1 MYSFIKN
8 ISFQQILFCTII
20 STGIVIIG
28 FILNSS
34 GALTISGVFVTLTGL
49 TGFLVGLSASH
60 LKKTPIQLQNS
71 SELGNNVLF
80 PELENLKKEN
90 IKINAELLFFKNQF
104 NSHILFNF
112 LNFCYSKIHKSSESA
127 AEAIESFSEMLRYSS
142 QMKIDEPV
150 SLKKEIEYIENYIV
164 IQKCLTEKVCVSFKY
179 EGDISKK
186 KILPGLLVTFVENAF
201 KYGEINNEKHPIEVY
216 LFADKDHTV
225 FSVRNKK
232 NIAKPI
238 DILDS
243 KHQTM
248 KQLLDSYYGS
258 KYQLEIKDLREEYQ
272 SELIVNTLF

>member
-164 IQKCLTEKVCVSFKY
+164 IQKCLTEKVCVSFKH

-201 KYGEINNEKHPIEVY
+201 KYGEIHNEKHPIEIMLMVVEERI
-216 LFADKDHTV
+216 V
-225 FSVRNKK
+225 FNMKNRK
-232 NIAKPI
+232 NIAQRI
-238 DILDS
+238 DTLDS
-243 KHQTM
+243 KHQSP
-248 KQLLDSYYGS
+248 KQMLDFFYEKRYTLKTKDKGDE
-258 KYQLEIKDLREEYQ
+258 YWLYLELK
-272 SELIVNTLF
+272 